1 MTTASMTVEEFDS
14 LVGQIF
20 QVRAEIT
27 ELNAQASEKEKELFG
42 LKVRAVAALKEFGRK
57 NYQTPKGTIT
67 IRNTLQVSLPKTE
80 QDKQLM
86 FEWMKEKGIYEKFAT
101 VNYNSLKSLVKAHME
116 EIEATG
122 GDPILDFIPGVPA
135 PTLFQDLTFT
145 KGKGGAEDEQA

>member
-1 MTTASMTVEEFDS
+1 MTTTSMTVEEFDR

-20 QVRAEIT
+20 QIRSEIAT
-27 ELNAQASEKEKELFG
+27 LNDQASAKEKELFG
-42 LKVRAVAALKEFGRK
+42 LKCRAVEALKEFGRK
-57 NYQTPKGTIT
+57 NYQTPKGTIS

-80 QDKQLM
+80 EDKRLM
-86 FEWMKEKGIYEKFAT
+86 FEWMKDKGIYEKFAT
-101 VNYNSLKSLVKAHME
+101 VNYNSLKSLVKSHME

-145 KGKGGAEDEQA
+145 KGKGGEDE